1 MIYLENNPLTNKGTF
16 TIYKESLLLINKE
29 TGEKKK
35 KFLLLYIQLSLW
47 IYQEGVYDII

>member
-35 KFLLLYIQLSLW
+35 EISFIIHTAKFM
-47 IYQEGVYDII
+47 DISRGRL